1 MRMRAPTQAR
11 AQERAL
17 VIALL
22 ASLLL
27 WSLPFGGFVL
37 YPFKLL
43 TTWVHEMWH
52 GIMMMLTG
60 AGFDRLELYR
70 DTSGLARPLRGVG
83 GAALA
88 AVASAGYMGAGL
100 LGAFLLV
107 VSQRWH
113 RVRTVLVVLAAAL
126 GLSLLL
132 WVSNDFGQGVVAIGA
147 IVFCVIARFAP
158 RRVSFFLVNFMAAQI
173 CINAVLDIRIL
184 FRPVLV
190 MDGKVV
196 TISDALTMAAA
207 TFGPPWMWA
216 GFWMIWSFLCFYAA
230 LRLTYLRPAGESPA
244 AEPPAAEP
252 AAAGGTAGTAR
263 TANPGRP
270 AS

>member
-1 MRMRAPTQAR
+1 MQ

-17 VIALL
+17 IVALL

-52 GIMMMLTG
+52 GILMMVTG

-83 GAALA
+83 GLALA
-88 AVASAGYMGAGL
+88 AVASAGYMGAAL

-107 VSQRWH
+107 LSQRWH
-113 RVRTVLVVLAAAL
+113 RVRTVLVVLAVAL
-126 GLSLLL
+126 ALSLLL
-132 WVSNDFGQGVVAIGA
+132 WVSNDFGQAVVAIGA
-147 IVFCVIARFAP
+147 IALCLVARFAP
-158 RRVSFFLVNFMAAQI
+158 RHWSFFLVNFMAAQI

-184 FRPVLV
+184 FQPVLV

-196 TISDALTMAAA
+196 TISDSLTMAAA

-216 GFWMIWSFLCFYAA
+216 GFWMLWSFACFYAA
-230 LRLTYLRPAGESPA
+230 LRLTYLRPGEP
-244 AEPPAAEP
+244 E
-252 AAAGGTAGTAR
+252 AAAGGDRGDGAGGEP
-263 TANPGRP
+263 PG
-270 AS
+270 